1 MSEHRFWKTQPVDIS
16 KNSIIS
22 KPIEEKTIEEI
33 QQEPYTLPKGFDW
46 GIIDLTNETQL
57 DEFYNFLVTFYD
69 SDNPDRM
76 LNYSKEFLKW
86 FLMPPN
92 YFPDLIVA
100 VKCNNRLVACIC
112 GIPLT
117 MNIYDKFVNLIEIN
131 LLCVHPKLRTKRLA
145 PVLIKE
151 VTRRT
156 NLHNIWQ
163 AIYTGDKDLP
173 NCLVSCTYYHRPIN
187 VPKLI
192 DLEFMSCP
200 KKLSLTTYSKSFKT
214 IDNLTINIR
223 KLTENDC
230 EICCEKFNE
239 FHKKFNIGIQFNLN
253 YFKHHF
259 LGIYSYV
266 VETNGVIT
274 DFISFYNLPIIVK
287 NNEKYNDIKRYN
299 VYYYFYFE
307 TKLDVLVENGL
318 YLMKELGADIVNCLD
333 QYDNKE
339 FMDKLKFK
347 EGTLDLNFY
356 LYNWACPNI
365 DKKEMSFVIL

>member
-1 MSEHRFWKTQPVDIS
+1 
-16 KNSIIS
+16 
-22 KPIEEKTIEEI
+22 
-33 QQEPYTLPKGFDW
+33 
-46 GIIDLTNETQL
+46 
-57 DEFYNFLVTFYD
+57 
-69 SDNPDRM
+69 
-76 LNYSKEFLKW
+76 
-86 FLMPPN
+86 
-92 YFPDLIVA
+92 
-100 VKCNNRLVACIC
+100 
-112 GIPLT
+112 
-117 MNIYDKFVNLIEIN
+117 
-131 LLCVHPKLRTKRLA
+131 
-145 PVLIKE
+145 
-151 VTRRT
+151 
-156 NLHNIWQ
+156 
-163 AIYTGDKDLP
+163 
-173 NCLVSCTYYHRPIN
+173 
-187 VPKLI
+187 
-192 DLEFMSCP
+192 MSCP
-200 KKLSLTTYSKSFKT
+200 KKLSLQLYSKSFKT

-239 FHKKFNIGIQFNLN
+239 FHKKFNIGIQFNLD

-287 NNEKYNDIKRYN
+287 NNPKYNDIKRYN